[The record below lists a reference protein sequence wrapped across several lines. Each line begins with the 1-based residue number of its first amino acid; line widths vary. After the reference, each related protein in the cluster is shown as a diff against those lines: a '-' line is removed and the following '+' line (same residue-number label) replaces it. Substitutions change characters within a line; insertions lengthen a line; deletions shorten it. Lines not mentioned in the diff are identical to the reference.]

1 MHSKIPIVTCVG
13 SHKQLTKLMTMV
25 KVSCSQQNI
34 QISKNDM
41 HVIHE
46 TSEGKIYNGENMVKY
61 TQKVV

>member
-1 MHSKIPIVTCVG
+1 M
-13 SHKQLTKLMTMV
+13 
-25 KVSCSQQNI
+25 SCSQQNI

-61 TQKVV
+61 TQKIV

>member
-1 MHSKIPIVTCVG
+1 
-13 SHKQLTKLMTMV
+13 MV

>member
-1 MHSKIPIVTCVG
+1 MHSKNSIVTCVG

-25 KVSCSQQNI
+25 KVSCPQQNI
-34 QISKNDM
+34 QISKDDM

-61 TQKVV
+61 TQNVV